1 MELIER
7 SGYLDILH
15 KQLKQTARGEGF
27 IFFLIGEAGIG
38 KTSLVQAFIREVE
51 DDCQV
56 FTGTCDSLFTPRP
69 LAPLF
74 DIAYQIG
81 GELPALLQSTTDKS
95 TLFAAFL
102 QKLTSSS

>member
-38 KTSLVQAFIREVE
+38 KHA
-51 DDCQV
+51 
-56 FTGTCDSLFTPRP
+56 
-69 LAPLF
+69 
-74 DIAYQIG
+74 
-81 GELPALLQSTTDKS
+81 ALLDHEK
-95 TLFAAFL
+95 AAAVATRRGAASPL
-102 QKLTSSS
+102 IPSPPQRR